1 MWGLLGG
8 RVAATALTAVVAA
21 TTFTATGTA
30 ATTLLTWHQQP
41 SFLS

>member
-1 MWGLLGG
+1 MCSLLGG
-8 RVAATALTAVVAA
+8 RVAATALTAVIAA
-21 TTFTATGTA
+21 TTFAATGAA